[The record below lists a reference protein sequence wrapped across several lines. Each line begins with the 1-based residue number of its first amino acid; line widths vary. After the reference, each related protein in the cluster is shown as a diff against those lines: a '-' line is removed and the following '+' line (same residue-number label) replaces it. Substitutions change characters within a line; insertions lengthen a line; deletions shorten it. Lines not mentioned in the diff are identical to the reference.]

1 MCAVGTMCALWAG
14 IMRSFVLRTV
24 PFALLAAA
32 CSLGGQDFTVV
43 QSDQPRD
50 TSPSVSDAD
59 KTQLA
64 KDDTQFAIDLFNQVA
79 QDDASNVFYSPY
91 SISLALAMTYNG
103 ANASTAAQMSQALR
117 FSLPVDRLNAAFDAV
132 DLALASRKNALDS
145 KGNEV
150 TGFEL
155 NVADSLW
162 ADKTLVMQQ
171 PFVDTLGR
179 SYGAAVRLV
188 DFVTAPDPSRQA
200 INGWV
205 SDQTNAKIL
214 DLIGPGDVDATTRL
228 VLANAIYFDA
238 QWSTPFDAI
247 NTHAEAFTKLDG
259 TTVTEN
265 GMTQTLETSVAQ
277 GDGWQAVEL
286 PYVGE
291 QTSMVLVVPDAGK
304 FSAIEKG
311 LSGDFVQSTFAA
323 LSSANVHV
331 TLPKFSIKGA
341 TVHLKDTLEAL
352 GMKDAF
358 DPNAADF
365 SKMSAREQLYVGDV
379 LHQAFVSVDEK
390 GTEAAAAT
398 AVIMKLGAAPGDPVT
413 VDANRPF
420 FFFVRDIPTNT
431 VLFVGRVVDPS

>member
-1 MCAVGTMCALWAG
+1 
-14 IMRSFVLRTV
+14 MRSFVLRTV
-24 PFALLAAA
+24 PFALLAA
-32 CSLGGQDFTVV
+32 CSLGGQDFDVV
-43 QSDQPRD
+43 QSNQPRD
-50 TSPSVSDAD
+50 TSPTVSAADAA
-59 KTQLA
+59 QLS
-64 KDDTQFAIDLFNQVA
+64 KDDAQLAIDLFEQVA
-79 QDDASNVFYSPY
+79 QDDSANVFYSPY

-103 ANASTAAQMSQALR
+103 ANGNTAAQMAQALR
-117 FSLPVDRLNAAFDAV
+117 FSLPVDRLNAALDAV

-145 KGNEV
+145 NGNKV

-171 PFVDTLGR
+171 PFVDTLGQ

-188 DFVTAPDPSRQA
+188 DFVNAPDPSREA

-205 SDQTNAKIL
+205 SGQTNAKISE
-214 DLIGPGDVDATTRL
+214 LIGQGDIDTTTRL

-238 QWSTPFDAI
+238 AWETPFDATA
-247 NTHAEAFTKLDG
+247 THAEAFTRVDG
-259 TTVTEN
+259 TSVTEN
-265 GMTQTLETSVAQ
+265 AMTQTLETSYTH

-291 QTSMVLVVPDAGK
+291 QTSMVLVVPDQGQFA
-304 FSAIEKG
+304 SVEKG
-311 LSGDFVQSTFAA
+311 LSGDFVQSVFAG
-323 LSSANVHV
+323 LSLSNVNV
-331 TLPKFSIKGA
+331 TMPKFSIKGA

-358 DPNAADF
+358 DVNAADF
-365 SKMSAREQLYVGDV
+365 SKMSTQQQLYVGDV

-398 AVIMKLGAAPGDPVT
+398 AVIMKAGAMPSDPVSL
-413 VDANRPF
+413 DANRPF
-420 FFFVRDIPTNT
+420 FFFVRDVPTNT
-431 VLFVGRVVDPS
+431 ILFVGRVVDPS

>member
-1 MCAVGTMCALWAG
+1 
-14 IMRSFVLRTV
+14 MRSFVLHTV
-24 PFALLAAA
+24 PFSLLAAA
-32 CSLGGQDFTVV
+32 CSLGGQDFDVV
-43 QSDQPRD
+43 QSNQPRD
-50 TSPSVSDAD
+50 TAPSVSDAD
-59 KTQLA
+59 KAQLA

-79 QDDASNVFYSPY
+79 KDDASNVFYSPY

-103 ANASTAAQMSQALR
+103 ANGDTAAQMAQALR

-145 KGNEV
+145 KGNKV

-162 ADKTLVMQQ
+162 ADKTLSMQQ

-188 DFVTAPDPSRQA
+188 DFVAAPDPSRQA

-205 SDQTNAKIL
+205 SDQTNAKIV
-214 DLIGPGDVDATTRL
+214 DLIGQGDVDSTTRL

-238 QWSTPFDAI
+238 QWSTPFEPTA
-247 NTHAEAFTKLDG
+247 THAEAFTRLDAS
-259 TTVTEN
+259 TVTEN
-265 GMTQTLETSVAQ
+265 AMTQTLEASFGQ

-291 QTSMVLVVPDAGK
+291 QTSMVLVVPDEGK
-304 FSAIEKG
+304 FGAIEKG
-311 LSGDFVQSTFAA
+311 LSGDFVQSVFAG
-323 LSSANVHV
+323 LSFANVHV
-331 TLPKFSIKGA
+331 TMPKFSIKGA

-352 GMKDAF
+352 GMKNAF

-365 SKMSAREQLYVGDV
+365 SKMSSHEQLYVGDV

-398 AVIMKLGAAPGDPVT
+398 AVIMKLGAAPGDPVS